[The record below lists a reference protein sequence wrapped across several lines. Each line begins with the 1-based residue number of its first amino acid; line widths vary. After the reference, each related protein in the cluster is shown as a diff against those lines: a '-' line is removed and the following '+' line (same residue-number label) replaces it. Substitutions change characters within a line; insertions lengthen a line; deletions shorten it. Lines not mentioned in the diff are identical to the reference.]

1 MGSPKVVLDQDP
13 ISLQI
18 NTSGMHLEHGS
29 QTHTEIIDFDTTK
42 TLQRRTRALNHFQT
56 NSNKLHRLSI
66 SCSLTRGPPVFCG
79 RKEGL
84 HFLSVCLSI
93 HVFFLPWWGGDVA
106 QLVER
111 RTGTPQTQVRFPG
124 AARDFSPRV
133 NFQRR
138 LSYGVRTPPC
148 AIACIYICA
157 HVKDPVVYV
166 DVRWIMETL

>member
-93 HVFFLPWWGGDVA
+93 HVFFSPLMGWGCSSVSRASDRHAADAGSIPRCGKGFFSQSQLSA
-106 QLVER
+106 QTLLR
-111 RTGTPQTQVRFPG
+111 RPYTPVHNRMHLHLC
-124 AARDFSPRV
+124 AR
-133 NFQRR
+133 
-138 LSYGVRTPPC
+138 
-148 AIACIYICA
+148 
-157 HVKDPVVYV
+157 
-166 DVRWIMETL
+166 